1 MSGLTDQLTG
11 KGDHSLPDIVDTARD
26 RVSAQTKQVVSGLQ
40 DLTDSYEV
48 PSLSDVTG
56 ELALKARSVA
66 GLSEPETRWFGVRP
80 RWVLLAVGAGSA
92 AAGLWWF
99 NRRRQK
105 VSATQAFKEQLSP
118 QEDNPV
124 HEQKAHDTK
133 TSAEHAEHTTG
144 QSSGESRL
152 DESTGPLSQR
162 AHDAQSAY
170 PSNDQP
176 AVEPGDEMS
185 EPTVATGQ
193 GEGDK
198 GSS

>member
-1 MSGLTDQLTG
+1 MSGLTDQFTG

-26 RVSAQTKQVVSGLQ
+26 RVSAQTKQVISGLQ
-40 DLTDSYEV
+40 DLTDSYDV
-48 PSLSDVTG
+48 PNVSDITD
-56 ELALKARSVA
+56 ELAQRARSVV
-66 GLSEPETRWFGVRP
+66 GVSEPETRWFGVRP

-99 NRRRQK
+99 KRRRQS
-105 VSATQAFKEQLSP
+105 VSAAQAFKEQLSP

-124 HEQKAHDTK
+124 HEQTEHDTNTSK
-133 TSAEHAEHTTG
+133 ADTSAN
-144 QSSGESRL
+144 SPDESPL
-152 DESTGPLSQR
+152 DESDGPLSQR

-185 EPTVATGQ
+185 EPTVATDQ
-193 GEGDK
+193 GEDNQ